1 MHPHWAAPLA
11 VDYWQRVAGSALLRS
26 GVLREL
32 AAENARRVH
41 AMGQRL
47 G

>member
-11 VDYWQRVAGSALLRS
+11 VDYWQRMAGSALLRS

-32 AAENARRVH
+32 AAENARRVQE
-41 AMGQRL
+41 MGRRF